1 MHQKLVPDPFLILL
15 YHLKQPLHTRS
26 SFKNKKFWKR
36 IIKKKVN
43 FIFRTQ
49 SLLIYKII
57 KNKRVLEPV
66 NIHSSGYEKSSEK
79 FLCYVLSDQ
88 VWWCNVK
95 QFLSYSKN
103 YICEFMQ
110 VNSWHHKLYRF
121 HLSFWT
127 WKVWKGKGKITKI
140 WIYRE
145 WKELFRWN

>member
-95 QFLSYSKN
+95 QFLSYSKKTFEPGNCERKVKN
-103 YICEFMQ
+103 YKNLNI
-110 VNSWHHKLYRF
+110 LR
-121 HLSFWT
+121 
-127 WKVWKGKGKITKI
+127 TK
-140 WIYRE
+140 RA
-145 WKELFRWN
+145 F